1 MNVVFRPSI
10 RSKQQ
15 RLHVLFTGRRG
26 LGVPLNLF
34 LGVAKKGQNVSFLRH
49 ILKKKHTLYPGITRW
64 TNNTNEQSGDTVYY
78 F

>member
-34 LGVAKKGQNVSFLRH
+34 LGVAKKGQCFLPSAY
-49 ILKKKHTLYPGITRW
+49 LKKKHTLYPGITRW

>member
-15 RLHVLFTGRRG
+15 RLHVLFTGCRG

-34 LGVAKKGQNVSFLRH
+34 LGVAKKDEDKMFPSFGT
-49 ILKKKHTLYPGITRW
+49 LKKKTHSISWDNSL
-64 TNNTNEQSGDTVYY
+64 DK
-78 F
+78 

>member
-26 LGVPLNLF
+26 LGELF
-34 LGVAKKGQNVSFLRH
+34 LGVAKKDEDKMFPSFGTF
-49 ILKKKHTLYPGITRW
+49 KKNTLYILG
-64 TNNTNEQSGDTVYY
+64 
-78 F
+78 

>member
-34 LGVAKKGQNVSFLRH
+34 LGVAKKDKMFPSFG
-49 ILKKKHTLYPGITRW
+49 IFKKKNTLYILG
-64 TNNTNEQSGDTVYY
+64 
-78 F
+78 